1 MNHTQGAIRYAL
13 GLAAAVMAL
22 AGCTSSPGS
31 SDSSGA
37 ATSTTAAA
45 PATSPASGPTNDP
58 AVTARVL
65 ACGTAPKA
73 LVDQASQS
81 IAAHPGAIT
90 ATAYVF
96 AATTDTGDWYVLGLD
111 RDYVHDDG
119 SPAGGASRS
128 LALTNLSRRGTH
140 GVAMIPL
147 TVGLSERTPISWDRV
162 SWTGD
167 TLAAGQRAAKRAVEC
182 LDTAPG

>member
-1 MNHTQGAIRYAL
+1 MRYAL

-31 SDSSGA
+31 SNSSAA
-37 ATSTTAAA
+37 ATSTTPAAN
-45 PATSPASGPTNDP
+45 PASDP
-58 AVTARVL
+58 AVTATVL
-65 ACGTAPKA
+65 TCGTAPKA

-81 IAAHPGAIT
+81 IAAHPGAVT

-128 LALTNLSRRGTH
+128 LALTNLSRPGTN

-147 TVGLSERTPISWDRV
+147 TVGLSERTPISWNRV

-182 LDTAPG
+182 LETAPG